1 MGTIPIPSIDT
12 VYTYKLGVT
21 MNTDTKYREEK
32 LKNANF
38 FLEACL
44 KELDQDKTINS
55 VPDKISH
62 SCPKPF
68 WQRYCVTI
76 KLC

>member
-1 MGTIPIPSIDT
+1 
-12 VYTYKLGVT
+12 

-44 KELDQDKTINS
+44 KELDQDKN
-55 VPDKISH
+55 H
-62 SCPKPF
+62 
-68 WQRYCVTI
+68 Q
-76 KLC
+76 

>member
-55 VPDKISH
+55 VPDK
-62 SCPKPF
+62 
-68 WQRYCVTI
+68 RYRTVVQNHFGNDI
-76 KLC
+76 VSQ